1 MKSKNISFFMS
12 AVIAFNLVGYSVFAD
27 TKKLVDESL
36 IDQSID
42 AEKDQLK
49 RSFDQIAALI
59 KSIETYKAGAQGE
72 KQNAFVNAAR
82 LMITV
87 LGLANTVKHIKNV
100 KAESSIELTLA
111 AVMGALS
118 STLEK
123 YVATQKIDMGEVKEL
138 LTKKQEELIS
148 AASESNNEDAALIV
162 DAVKKLSEISESLGG
177 QMNDIQQVIDEGQT
191 DVAITA
197 IITLVLNYAAP
208 FLPKKI
214 KDIVAN
220 KTPVVLGLA
229 VKTKKRSQQA
239 LGATNIATLLSTV
252 AGMGSKSSQ
261 AQLDMILSNLRLTQ
275 ANIAA
280 ALK

>member
-1 MKSKNISFFMS
+1 MS
-12 AVIAFNLVGYSVFAD
+12 LVMAFNLVGYSAFAA
-27 TKKLVDESL
+27 KANENLVDESL
-36 IDQSID
+36 IDQSIN
-42 AEKDQLK
+42 AEEQQLK
-49 RSFDQIAALI
+49 RSFDQITALI

-118 STLEK
+118 STLEM
-123 YVATQKIDMGEVKEL
+123 YVSKQKIDMGEVKEL
-138 LTKKQEELIS
+138 LNKKQEELI
-148 AASESNNEDAALIV
+148 ATASESNNEDAVLIV
-162 DAVKKLSEISESLGG
+162 DAVKKLSEISDSLNS
-177 QMNDIQQVIDEGQT
+177 QMNNIQQLIDEGQT

-208 FLPKKI
+208 FLPKKM
-214 KDIVAN
+214 KEIVAN
-220 KTPVVLGLA
+220 KAPTALGLA
-229 VKTKKRSQQA
+229 VKTKRRSMQA
-239 LGATNIATLLSTV
+239 LGGTNIATLLSTV
-252 AGMGSKSSQ
+252 VGMGSKSSQ
-261 AQLDMILSNLRLTQ
+261 DQLNMILSNLRLTQ